1 MLWYDLNIL
10 YFPGFRR
17 YRRRNRIHTSRK
29 AHRLWSHRQEA
40 ATNLRTVTRKK
51 HHDAIGP
58 VCRPAQR
65 VANALCALLC
75 ITSCC
80 VLPAGWY
87 VCVCVCDYCTCQ
99 VSWYTAHLT
108 GGACRLLEARR
119 LVTIGLTRILLP
131 SQWLCGGSPS
141 GKWRSLTRHT
151 NRRLDTGFLER
162 SPSFPPMHHLFAIS
176 QEASNQNENSPNL
189 RIPLRECTV
198 CYSATRR
205 SPGTKDQRD
214 L

>member
-1 MLWYDLNIL
+1 MNVTFMLWYDLNIL

-80 VLPAGWY
+80 VLPAGRY
-87 VCVCVCDYCTCQ
+87 VCVCE
-99 VSWYTAHLT
+99 
-108 GGACRLLEARR
+108 RLLYVSGFLVHSTSYRR
-119 LVTIGLTRILLP
+119 GLPSSRSSSSPDYRTYTHPVTILVVVRWL
-131 SQWLCGGSPS
+131 SQRQMKKP
-141 GKWRSLTRHT
+141 
-151 NRRLDTGFLER
+151 D
-162 SPSFPPMHHLFAIS
+162 
-176 QEASNQNENSPNL
+176 
-189 RIPLRECTV
+189 
-198 CYSATRR
+198 ATHE
-205 SPGTKDQRD
+205 P
-214 L
+214 